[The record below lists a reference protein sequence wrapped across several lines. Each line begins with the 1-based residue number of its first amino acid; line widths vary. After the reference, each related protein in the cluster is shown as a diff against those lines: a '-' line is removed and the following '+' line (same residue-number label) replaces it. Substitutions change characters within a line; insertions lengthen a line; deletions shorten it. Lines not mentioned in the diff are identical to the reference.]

1 MSQAKAELGLFSEL
15 GLEEGRRLF
24 WQSFESGKVLNGV
37 SFFSQCPNPART
49 PQYALSLPQ
58 LPPAMQLKCQ
68 RGINQE
74 VSSA

>member
-37 SFFSQCPNPART
+37 SFSSQCPNPART

-58 LPPAMQLKCQ
+58 
-68 RGINQE
+68 
-74 VSSA
+74 